1 MTSRLTIPSGS
12 NGFGS
17 SSSYYGSNHSSPSST
32 SSTMSMTM
40 SVLQYLSRLTDI
52 SQMDLQSAL
61 DQMLSLLSCGNPI
74 SSLISSLSSSSTS
87 SSSHNHGAA
96 QKVYKLAYYRKQTKN
111 HWARDD
117 PAFVAVQILLLAVSS
132 LAYCIAFRIDG
143 IFINTLSFAFHSI
156 VVNYLGVGLIM
167 ASIGRAVSNAHL
179 LTVTSS
185 NVASAT
191 GTPTATNTTGTNS
204 SSSSSLHVRQTVE
217 FMYAFDIHCN
227 AFFPLFVMLYGVQ
240 FFFLP
245 IVLGRNFM
253 AFLISNVLYGIAF
266 GWYFYVTHLGYR
278 GEFTLSIE
286 SIHVFG
292 SVFRM
297 INTYFQFYYHYLTHT
312 QHPALPFLSNTEI
325 FLFPIAGVLFLFIL
339 NLVGYPFGFGWN
351 ASRIM
356 AHLYFETWGFGY
368 FARLSRSLWLYIY
381 TSN

>member
-12 NGFGS
+12 NSFGS
-17 SSSYYGSNHSSPSST
+17 SSSYYGMSSPSSST
-32 SSTMSMTM
+32 STMSMTM

-61 DQMLSLLSCGNPI
+61 DQMMSLLSCGNPI
-74 SSLISSLSSSSTS
+74 TSLISSLSSSSTS
-87 SSSHNHGAA
+87 SSHNHQAT

-117 PAFVAVQILLLAVSS
+117 PAFVAVQILLLALSS

-143 IFINTLSFAFHSI
+143 IFVNTLSFAFHSI
-156 VVNYLGVGLIM
+156 VVNYLGVGLLV

-179 LTVTSS
+179 LTITSS
-185 NVASAT
+185 SAAAA
-191 GTPTATNTTGTNS
+191 TATTGAT

-253 AFLISNVLYGIAF
+253 AFFISNALYGIAF

-278 GEFTLSIE
+278 
-286 SIHVFG
+286 
-292 SVFRM
+292 
-297 INTYFQFYYHYLTHT
+297 
-312 QHPALPFLSNTEI
+312 ALPFLSNTEI

-339 NLVGYPFGFGWN
+339 NLIGYPFGFGWN

-356 AHLYFETWGFGY
+356 AHLYFET
-368 FARLSRSLWLYIY
+368 
-381 TSN
+381 

>member
-1 MTSRLTIPSGS
+1 MTAKDDVSGFVRSRLSIPSGS

-17 SSSYYGSNHSSPSST
+17 SAYYST
-32 SSTMSMTM
+32 SPTSGGTSTMSVTM

-61 DQMLSLLSCGNPI
+61 DQMLSLLACGNPLSSLLASI
-74 SSLISSLSSSSTS
+74 SSRGGGGGGVS
-87 SSSHNHGAA
+87 SSSHHHQAT

-117 PAFVAVQILLLAVSS
+117 PAFVAVQIVLLALSS

-143 IFINTLSFAFHSI
+143 IFLSAVTFAFHSI
-156 VVNYLGVGLIM
+156 VVNYLGVGLLV

-185 NVASAT
+185 NAAVGGSAT
-191 GTPTATNTTGTNS
+191 AQPP
-204 SSSSSLHVRQTVE
+204 SSSSLHVRQTVE

-240 FFFLP
+240 FFLLP

-253 AFLISNVLYGIAF
+253 AFFISNVLYSIAF
-266 GWYFYVTHLGYR
+266 GRYFYVTHLGYR
-278 GEFTLSIE
+278 
-286 SIHVFG
+286 
-292 SVFRM
+292 
-297 INTYFQFYYHYLTHT
+297 
-312 QHPALPFLSNTEI
+312 ALPFLSNTEI

-339 NLVGYPFGFGWN
+339 NLIGYPFGFGWN

-356 AHLYFETWGFGY
+356 AHLYFET
-368 FARLSRSLWLYIY
+368 
-381 TSN
+381 

>member
-12 NGFGS
+12 NGLGGS
-17 SSSYYGSNHSSPSST
+17 SPYYGASSSASATYASGSST
-32 SSTMSMTM
+32 LSMTM
-40 SVLQYLSRLTDI
+40 SVFQYLTRLIDI

-74 SSLISSLSSSSTS
+74 SSLLSTISSSSPG
-87 SSSHNHGAA
+87 SSSHHHQAT

-117 PAFVAVQILLLAVSS
+117 PAFVAVQILLLAISS

-143 IFINTLSFAFHSI
+143 IFTNTLTFGFHSI
-156 VVNYLGVGLIM
+156 VVNYLGVGLLM
-167 ASIGRAVSNAHL
+167 ASIGRAVANAHL
-179 LTVTSS
+179 LTLASS
-185 NVASAT
+185 GTTAAGSNATASPA
-191 GTPTATNTTGTNS
+191 P
-204 SSSSSLHVRQTVE
+204 SSSLHVRQTVE

-240 FFFLP
+240 FFLLP

-278 GEFTLSIE
+278 
-286 SIHVFG
+286 
-292 SVFRM
+292 
-297 INTYFQFYYHYLTHT
+297 
-312 QHPALPFLSNTEI
+312 ALPFLSNTEI

-356 AHLYFETWGFGY
+356 AHLYFET
-368 FARLSRSLWLYIY
+368 
-381 TSN
+381 